1 MKKTNY
7 YFIHIYSIHMATTE
21 NITKFL
27 PANLQQ
33 FAISFNIPDAML
45 ETNAD
50 LVVLVLES
58 KSISDAKE
66 KQSWFD
72 LYPLMN
78 QEQIDKLRDIL
89 TREKEKLAE
98 IEAKYE
104 AKKEEIRKKYEQTYA
119 SDAYQQQQAQIRN
132 SEMASRQQEEVEADA
147 LLNQI

>member
-1 MKKTNY
+1 MT
-7 YFIHIYSIHMATTE
+7 AQE
-21 NITKFL
+21 NIVKFL
-27 PANLQQ
+27 PERLHQVATNY
-33 FAISFNIPDAML
+33 NIPDDML
-45 ETNAD
+45 QVNWD

-58 KSISDAKE
+58 KSISEQKE

-98 IEAKYE
+98 IEARYQ
-104 AKKEEIRKKYEQTYA
+104 AKQEEIKRKYEQTYA
-119 SDAYQQQQAQIRN
+119 SGAYQQQQDKIRD